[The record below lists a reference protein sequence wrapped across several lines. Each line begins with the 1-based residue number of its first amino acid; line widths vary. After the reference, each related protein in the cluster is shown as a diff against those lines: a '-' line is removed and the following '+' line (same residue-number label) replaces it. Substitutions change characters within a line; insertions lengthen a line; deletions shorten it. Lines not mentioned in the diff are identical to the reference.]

1 MSSSRHARNAVT
13 RRAGSPAAGGAE
25 QHHKGPFDCGQTGRA
40 LRHPRILTTVSLEKK
55 PAALWQR
62 EARRRAE
69 TQALT
74 RVPGQ
79 ENTRQ
84 HTDGH
89 GQPMVCDEVQIFEKT
104 GVRRHP
110 ATYARMREHSLPTQ
124 ARLPG
129 LRMRSPTRH
138 GVWVTRKMP
147 RGDVKVDTGV
157 HRACIHTQQSLGW
170 GHTWTAQASPQKDL
184 LPAAASTGNLMGI
197 RAFTHT
203 SGGAVPCATPG
214 ISEGNKLN
222 HSLSHSILE
231 IYRHICN
238 FPLEHIRGGQ
248 KLLLC

>member
-1 MSSSRHARNAVT
+1 M
-13 RRAGSPAAGGAE
+13 
-25 QHHKGPFDCGQTGRA
+25 
-40 LRHPRILTTVSLEKK
+40 SLERK
-55 PAALWQR
+55 PAALWQG

-69 TQALT
+69 SRALT
-74 RVPGQ
+74 RAHGQ
-79 ENTRQ
+79 ENAQQ

-89 GQPMVCDEVQIFEKT
+89 GQPMACNQVEIFEQT
-104 GVRRHP
+104 GVWRHP
-110 ATYARMREHSLPTQ
+110 ATYARVREHSLPTQ

-138 GVWVTRKMP
+138 GVWVTRKRP
-147 RGDVKVDTGV
+147 RGDVKVNTGV

-170 GHTWTAQASPQKDL
+170 EHAWTARASPQKDL
-184 LPAAASTGNLMGI
+184 LPAAANTGNPMGI

-203 SGGAVPCATPG
+203 SGGAVPSATPG

-238 FPLEHIRGGQ
+238 FPLQRIRGGQ
-248 KLLLC
+248 KLPLCWGFGYFTTFSKKKQIENHIPEIISLAK